1 MGASIS
7 VSAPPVIWRSP
18 HAIRHFGVF
27 HIPQRHCRCP
37 GESVTGDCLARLVLR
52 APHRYTAPLNLK
64 PPEPSTLMK
73 KDIHPDYHSIKV
85 VMTDGS
91 EYETRSTWGAEG
103 DTLKLEIDS
112 KTHPAWTGGGQHLVD
127 RGGRV
132 SRFNS
137 RFKGLMG
144 EKK

>member
-1 MGASIS
+1 
-7 VSAPPVIWRSP
+7 
-18 HAIRHFGVF
+18 
-27 HIPQRHCRCP
+27 
-37 GESVTGDCLARLVLR
+37 
-52 APHRYTAPLNLK
+52 
-64 PPEPSTLMK
+64 MK

-144 EKK
+144 DKK